1 MPIVKEER
9 NADGGFLESRTA
21 DNETVRIYVDALPSK
36 IPAEGS
42 LSRVSVRVATFGDKQ
57 FSNRLLDQVGLHLV
71 PAGVALQPVAAQP
84 ASLGV
89 VQTAAPALAAPSFP
103 GSAGMQQTVP
113 PPLLPSEPVPIKK

>member
-1 MPIVKEER
+1 MPILNEER
-9 NADGGFLESRTA
+9 KADAGFMESKTA
-21 DNETVRIYVDALPSK
+21 DHETVRIYVDAVSSNV
-36 IPAEGS
+36 PAEPV

-89 VQTAAPALAAPSFP
+89 VQTAAPALAAPSST
-103 GSAGMQQTVP
+103 GSAGVQQTVP